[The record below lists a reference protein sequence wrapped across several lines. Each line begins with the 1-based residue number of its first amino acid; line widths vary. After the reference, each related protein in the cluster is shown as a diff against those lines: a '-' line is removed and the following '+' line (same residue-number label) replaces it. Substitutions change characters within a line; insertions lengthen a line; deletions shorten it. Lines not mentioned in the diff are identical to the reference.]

1 MAQLVDSS
9 QYHVLS
15 PRAME
20 NFRDAGIADKGD
32 AKDAAAQNMQA
43 TAWYA
48 GLAGPHDGHG
58 REIGRLE
65 AWGGAT
71 PTPITSRRPLHDP
84 DHRRRALR
92 RTARSC
98 HDQYRAG
105 ARLRAFP
112 RGKHSYPNDFTTE

>member
-1 MAQLVDSS
+1 VAQLVDSS

-71 PTPITSRRPLHDP
+71 PTRLHRGD
-84 DHRRRALR
+84 RYTT
-92 RTARSC
+92 RTIVAGRS
-98 HDQYRAG
+98 DE
-105 ARLRAFP
+105 LLDLVTTNIV
-112 RGKHSYPNDFTTE
+112 RGLD